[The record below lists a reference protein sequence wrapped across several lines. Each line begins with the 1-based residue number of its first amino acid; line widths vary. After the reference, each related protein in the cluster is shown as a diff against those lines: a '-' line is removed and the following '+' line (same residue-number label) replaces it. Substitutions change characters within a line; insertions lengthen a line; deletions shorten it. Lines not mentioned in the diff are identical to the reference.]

1 MRSDP
6 RDASHEWLDVLLDAQ
21 VDGKPLRA
29 SVGNSAIC
37 VALTLGH
44 DEIQRKAGDVVRMA
58 LAAEFRREP
67 LRRDDIARDA
77 IGKEGT
83 RAFPIIVAQAQHI
96 LRETFGMELVE
107 LRPRGAE
114 NPALVEQAAEIDER
128 LGRKRAKTEERRDV
142 RRAFA
147 LRSTLPPSIIAALAG
162 STDNAEPA
170 LDWAPADGHS
180 GGMGLLFVILAV
192 VLLSG
197 RRCADDRLRANL
209 AQLGLSADRALPPS
223 LQPVG
228 IDPSAAA
235 ARGRFDPL
243 DLDTFLA
250 ALQRQGYLESAR
262 LATSGETQQKNEWRW
277 GARAEAEIGEKAVAS
292 FVSRLYTPKDERD
305 ESTDLMQRI
314 ERAAGTPL
322 V

>member
-96 LRETFGMELVE
+96 RRETYGMELVE

-114 NPALVEQAAEIDER
+114 NPALVEQAAAVSYTH
-128 LGRKRAKTEERRDV
+128 L
-142 RRAFA
+142 
-147 LRSTLPPSIIAALAG
+147 TLP
-162 STDNAEPA
+162 TNRE
-170 LDWAPADGHS
+170 
-180 GGMGLLFVILAV
+180 V
-192 VLLSG
+192 
-197 RRCADDRLRANL
+197 
-209 AQLGLSADRALPPS
+209 
-223 LQPVG
+223 
-228 IDPSAAA
+228 
-235 ARGRFDPL
+235 
-243 DLDTFLA
+243 
-250 ALQRQGYLESAR
+250 
-262 LATSGETQQKNEWRW
+262 
-277 GARAEAEIGEKAVAS
+277 
-292 FVSRLYTPKDERD
+292 
-305 ESTDLMQRI
+305 
-314 ERAAGTPL
+314 
-322 V
+322 